1 MVKIK
6 VAKTAG
12 FCFGVDRAVKLVY
25 NEIKKGGKSATLG
38 PIIHNNQVV
47 NDLQKKGI
55 RIIEDISELAF
66 DEKVIIRSH
75 GVGKSIYNEIEQGGK
90 IYIDAT
96 CPFVSRIHKI
106 VSEKTQEGHIIL
118 IAGDSEHPEVV
129 GIIGHGEKNCM
140 VFNDS
145 DELKEIF
152 LKNPDFLEKKVAI
165 VAQTTYNIILWE
177 ECLKALPE
185 NNSNIIIYDTICNA
199 TSCRQEEAI
208 ELSKNSD
215 IMIIVGGKHSSNT
228 IKLYNICKEN
238 CNRTYHI
245 ENSDELYALN
255 LMDAKRIG
263 ITAGASTPAYIIKEV
278 QTKMTEILNNFE
290 DDINFE
296 EALAQSFKK
305 IHTGER
311 VKAYVV
317 SVNNSEA
324 IVDVGT
330 KHTGYVP
337 LSELTDDPTKTPSD
351 ILNVGE
357 EVELIVTKIN
367 DQEGIVTLS
376 KKKVDERLGF
386 EKIIK
391 AKEENTVVDGIV
403 QNVVKG
409 GVLASHKGVR
419 VFIPASQTGVG
430 RNTKL
435 DTLLKQKVEFTI
447 IEVNEQRRRAV
458 GSISAVLK
466 AQREEAKA
474 KFWESAE
481 IDKVYKGEVKSITN
495 YGVFVDLGGVDG
507 MIHISEL
514 SWGRIKHPSD
524 VVNMG
529 DMLEVFIKELDKD
542 ANRVSLGYKKTEDN
556 PWEKFKAQFNVGDI
570 VKANIVSITPFGAFA
585 QIIEG
590 VDGLIHISQIANR
603 RVDDINEILSIGQE
617 VDVKI
622 LEIDTDKKRISISM
636 RALLEDE
643 EDEETS
649 GEIVEEKAMD
659 EEVIEEETTETDI
672 TEE

>member
-1 MVKIK
+1 MVDIKI
-6 VAKTAG
+6 AKTAG

-47 NDLQKKGI
+47 SDLQKKGV

-106 VSEKTQEGHIIL
+106 VSEKTQEGYIIL

-129 GIIGHGEKNCM
+129 GITGYGEKNCI

-215 IMIIVGGKHSSNT
+215 IMIIAGGKHSSNT

-391 AKEENTVVDGIV
+391 AKEENTVVDGVV

-570 VKANIVSITPFGAFA
+570 VKANVVSITPFGAFA

-622 LEIDTDKKRISISM
+622 LEIDMDKKRISISM
-636 RALLEDE
+636 RALLEE

-649 GEIVEEKAMD
+649 GEVVEEKAMD